1 MRWDALR
8 GITGEQE
15 SVGSLHTRNL
25 SFLLIHLDLQAP
37 QVPAHPNSAYR
48 SALWLA
54 DSAIPAYLRG
64 LVREHIE
71 LLLANPGFRLASI
84 QVVLLCLVGIPQA
97 LQPASCRL
105 PQCVPRALKMPQALL
120 DVLAVNL
127 CRLHQLLPSL

>member
-8 GITGEQE
+8 GTTGEQE
-15 SVGSLHTRNL
+15 SVGSYIPITCRLPKCLPTPTL
-25 SFLLIHLDLQAP
+25 SI
-37 QVPAHPNSAYR
+37 R

-54 DSAIPAYLRG
+54 DSAIPVYLRG

-71 LLLANPGFRLASI
+71 LLLADPGFCLASI
-84 QVVLLCLVGIPQA
+84 QVVLLCLMGIPQA

-105 PQCVPRALKMPQALL
+105 PQCVPRALQMPQALL
-120 DVLAVNL
+120 DVLAVDL

>member
-8 GITGEQE
+8 DITGQQE
-15 SVGSLHTRNL
+15 SVGSLHTCNL
-25 SFLLIHLDLQAP
+25 CFLLILLDWQAP
-37 QVPAHPNSAYR
+37 QVPAHPSSAYR

-64 LVREHIE
+64 FVREHIE
-71 LLLANPGFRLASI
+71 LLLADPGFRLASI

-105 PQCVPRALKMPQALL
+105 PQCVPRALQMPQALL
-120 DVLAVNL
+120 DVLAVDL
-127 CRLHQLLPSL
+127 CCLHQLLPSL